1 MTACVWV
8 STLRDDRW
16 RVRKKNTAAN
26 EETGA
31 QKRFTVKV
39 KAVVKEEDE
48 EQEMEE
54 KQSCTAG
61 HEKPSPL
68 RGDVYLQWM
77 WEKKKIVF
85 FFFPSLFLKPSVRV
99 MTMTTCVFCLVF
111 SELCK
116 WESSD
121 LRNGESGCAEGSSD
135 SESERRYTTQVC
147 LKSA

>member
-77 WEKKKIVF
+77 WEKKKLYF
-85 FFFPSLFLKPSVRV
+85 FFS
-99 MTMTTCVFCLVF
+99 F
-111 SELCK
+111 SFFK
-116 WESSD
+116 
-121 LRNGESGCAEGSSD
+121 AI
-135 SESERRYTTQVC
+135 SESYDNDDVC
-147 LKSA
+147 FLSRVFRAV